1 LNWSLSIRSALWD
14 TDVEQYAWFKHDPLY
29 EASAGGRTSD
39 TRISGIGGMDSE
51 PNDRLLST
59 VSERQ
64 EGCMISAV
72 FEPKGDFG

>member
-1 LNWSLSIRSALWD
+1 MSNNMPES
-14 TDVEQYAWFKHDPLY
+14 KHDPLF

-39 TRISGIGGMDSE
+39 TRISGNFGGMDSE

-72 FEPKGDFG
+72 FEPKGDSG